1 MDINKIREDTPGCED
16 KIFVN
21 SAGSSLVPT
30 MVAKTVNEYL
40 AQETLH
46 GGYHL
51 SDQYSDEILSFYS
64 EASKLINCKPK
75 NIAFMTSATD
85 AYTKA
90 LSSIKLSKGDVIL
103 TTDDDYVSNFM
114 HFYSLKNNYG
124 IEIVRARNYGNGDL
138 DIDHFESLIIE
149 KKPKIVS
156 VTFIPTNSGLV
167 QDAYSIGDLCEKY
180 GIIYILDA
188 CQAVGQIEVDVME
201 LKCDFLSTTGRKFL
215 RGPRGTGFLYV
226 SDKILKNNHAPLYLD
241 MRGANWVSPDKY
253 ELFESA
259 QRFELWEMSY
269 ALLLGLKEAIKYCNN
284 IGLNFIQDYNS
295 IIRDRLVGGLNSIKS
310 VTLHDQGSH
319 RSNIITFK
327 KEGISN
333 EEIKKKLDER
343 NVYCSVSSRSSAM
356 FDFDKKSIEGAVR
369 LSPHYFNTTEEM
381 DKLVEIIDSL

>member
-1 MDINKIREDTPGCED
+1 MDVNKIREDTPGCED

-21 SAGSSLVPT
+21 SAGSSLVPIA
-30 MVAKTVNEYL
+30 VAKTVSEYL
-40 AQETLH
+40 AQETLY

-51 SDQYSDEILSFYS
+51 SDQYSDEIASFYS
-64 EASKLINCKPK
+64 EASKLINCKPE

-114 HFYSLKNNYG
+114 HFYSLKNHYG
-124 IEIVRARNYGNGDL
+124 IEVIRSRTFSNGDL
-138 DIDHFESLIIE
+138 DVEHFESLIVE
-149 KKPKIVS
+149 NQPKVVS

-167 QDAYSIGDLCEKY
+167 QDAYSIGDLCEQY
-180 GIIYILDA
+180 GVIYLLDA
-188 CQAVGQIEVDVME
+188 CQAVGQINVDVTE

-226 SDKILKNNHAPLYLD
+226 SDKILKNDYAPMYLD
-241 MRGANWVSPDKY
+241 MRGANWVNPDKY
-253 ELFESA
+253 ELFGGA

-269 ALLLGLKEAIKYCNN
+269 ALLLGLKEAIKYCNQV
-284 IGLNFIQDYNS
+284 GLNFIQDYNS
-295 IIRDRLVGGLNSIKS
+295 IIRDRLVGGLDSLKD
-310 VTLHDQGSH
+310 VALYDKGSQ
-319 RSNIITFK
+319 RSNIVTFK
-327 KEGISN
+327 KEGLTN
-333 EEIKKKLDER
+333 EEIKRKLDEQ
-343 NVYCSVSSRSSAM
+343 NVYCSISTRSSAM

-381 DKLVEIIDSL
+381 DKLIEIIDSL

>member
-1 MDINKIREDTPGCED
+1 MDVNKIREDTPGCED

-21 SAGSSLVPT
+21 SAGSSLVPIA
-30 MVAKTVNEYL
+30 VAKTVSEYL
-40 AQETLH
+40 AQETLY

-51 SDQYSDEILSFYS
+51 SDQYSDEIASFYS
-64 EASKLINCKPK
+64 EASKLINCKPE

-114 HFYSLKNNYG
+114 HFYSLKNHYG
-124 IEIVRARNYGNGDL
+124 IEVIRSRTFSNGDL
-138 DIDHFESLIIE
+138 DVEHFESLIVE
-149 KKPKIVS
+149 NKPKVVS

-167 QDAYSIGDLCEKY
+167 QDAYSIGDLCEQY
-180 GIIYILDA
+180 GVIYLLDA
-188 CQAVGQIEVDVME
+188 CQAVGQINVDVTE

-226 SDKILKNNHAPLYLD
+226 SDKILKNNYAPMYLD
-241 MRGANWVSPDKY
+241 MRGANWVNPDKY
-253 ELFESA
+253 ELFGGA

-269 ALLLGLKEAIKYCNN
+269 ALLLGLKEAIKHCNQV
-284 IGLNFIQDYNS
+284 GLNLIQDYNS
-295 IIRDRLVGGLNSIKS
+295 IIRDRLVGGLDSLKD
-310 VTLHDQGSH
+310 VALYDKGSQ
-319 RSNIITFK
+319 RSNIVTFK
-327 KEGISN
+327 KEGLTN
-333 EEIKKKLDER
+333 EEIKRKLDEQ
-343 NVYCSVSSRSSAM
+343 NVYCSISTRSSAM

-381 DKLVEIIDSL
+381 DKLIEIIDSL